1 LKGYKNVGVEL
12 NLSQLMY
19 QLYEWHI
26 LRKLNPKNM
35 PKHVALIMDG
45 NRRFSKIQGNI
56 DVKKGHEFGV
66 ETLEKVLNWS
76 IDLGIEIVTAYAF
89 STKNFNRPKDEVDG
103 LMSLFNKNFQR
114 IVSHEKIHKNEV
126 KVKVVGRIDLLPDEL
141 KRSIEEAEKATEKYN
156 KRLFNLAIGYD
167 GRLEIVDAIKKIVD
181 EFKNGEIDI
190 NDIDEDLVSK
200 NLYTAGLDDPNLII
214 RTSGEERLSG
224 FLLWQSSYS
233 ELYFCDSFWPE
244 LRKIDFLRAI
254 RSYQERERRL
264 GT

>member
-1 LKGYKNVGVEL
+1 
-12 NLSQLMY
+12 MY